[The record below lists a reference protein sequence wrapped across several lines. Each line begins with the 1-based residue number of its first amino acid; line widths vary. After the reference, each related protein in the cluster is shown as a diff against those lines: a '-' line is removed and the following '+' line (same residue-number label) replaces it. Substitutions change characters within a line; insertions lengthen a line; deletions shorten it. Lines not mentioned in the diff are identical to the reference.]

1 MLQIPQNISFVIEKL
16 TKNGFKAY
24 IVGGCVRDML
34 MGKTP
39 DDFDVTTSATPNEV
53 IALFDKTIP
62 TGIKHGTVTVMVDKT
77 AVEVT
82 TFRTEDGYADNRRP
96 DSVNFVTDIRD
107 DLSRRDFTINAM
119 AYNHTD
125 GLIDLFGGKAD
136 LENRILRTVGDSERR
151 FREDA
156 LRILRL
162 FRFASTLNFNIEENT
177 LSSAIDCAFLL
188 QNVSRERIF
197 AEIKKAVLGEN
208 FEIFSELILCGGLEF
223 LGITKLPN
231 FGKIEKH
238 RDNLLLCLYLSL
250 ESKALE
256 NLKPSNR
263 EREFF
268 LTFDRLQKLE
278 KPKNTA
284 EVKEMLNLCES
295 DILKAFFEYKE
306 WDTTVIDDVLSSGEP
321 YKISH
326 LKIDGKKLVQLG
338 YKGEKIGVIL
348 EHLRK
353 IVVLNPQK
361 NTEENL
367 INEIP

>member
-119 AYNHTD
+119 AYNHQD
-125 GLIDLFGGKAD
+125 SLIDCFGGKDD
-136 LENRILRTVGDSERR
+136 LKNKVLRTVGDPGTR
-151 FREDA
+151 FKEDA

-162 FRFASTLNFNIEENT
+162 FRFASTLGFTIEENT
-177 LSSAIDCAFLL
+177 LTAALEYSHLL
-188 QNVSRERIF
+188 ENVSRERIF
-197 AEIKKAVLGEN
+197 AELKKTVTGEN
-208 FEIFSELILCGGLEF
+208 FEVFSDLIICGGLEF
-223 LGITKLPN
+223 LNIKKIPN
-231 FGKIEKH
+231 FEKIKKH
-238 RDNLLLCLYLSL
+238 KNNPLICLYLSID
-250 ESKALE
+250 SKCLDQ
-256 NLKPSNR
+256 LKPSNS

-268 LTFDRLQKLE
+268 NAFDKLSLLNA
-278 KPKNTA
+278 PKTKA
-284 EVKEMLNLCES
+284 DIKEMLNISSPEYTL
-295 DILKAFFEYKE
+295 AFFEYKE
-306 WDTTVIDDVLSSGEP
+306 WDTKDLKQILQNHEP

-326 LKIDGKKLVQLG
+326 LDIDGKTLISLG
-338 YKGEKIGVIL
+338 FKGKEIGEIL
-348 EHLRK
+348 ERLRK
-353 IVVLNPQK
+353 IVVNEPQK
-361 NTEENL
+361 NKKEIL